1 MKNFEISPK
10 KDEKELEME
19 SLRISMEKTF
29 DLLKSKGLFLE
40 YKNYQDWLNKK
51 YPQEHSQQ

>member
-40 YKNYQDWLNKK
+40 YKDYQDWCRKN
-51 YPQEHSQQ
+51 YPQERSQQ